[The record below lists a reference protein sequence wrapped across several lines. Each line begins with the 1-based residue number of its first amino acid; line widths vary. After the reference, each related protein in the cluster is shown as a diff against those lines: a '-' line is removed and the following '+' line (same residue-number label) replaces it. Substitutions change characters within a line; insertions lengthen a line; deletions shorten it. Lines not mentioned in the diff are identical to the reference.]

1 MISVEPNM
9 MVKKTE
15 SVLADGVRT
24 TQTGIVGI
32 LNIAESSR
40 NKNKNSIISS
50 RNNSLRN
57 MEVRL
62 QIENLLKWKK
72 KKVSTVRWISKEA
85 SFSTIKR
92 TFGEP
97 ISASKFHNMVK
108 EMMIK
113 LSLYNLFRRI

>member
-1 MISVEPNM
+1 VFWMISVEPNM

-62 QIENLLKWKK
+62 QIENLFKWK
-72 KKVSTVRWISKEA
+72 
-85 SFSTIKR
+85 
-92 TFGEP
+92 
-97 ISASKFHNMVK
+97 
-108 EMMIK
+108 
-113 LSLYNLFRRI
+113 